1 MMILCGERER
11 ERADCVICFKFRHH
25 FQMLLKEMGEEKN
38 KYGTALRSR
47 LEGKWQ
53 RVGVKLGLCRSGQ
66 ENIPS
71 RMEKSVLNRSQV
83 QVMAYWLSKK

>member
-1 MMILCGERER
+1 MER
-11 ERADCVICFKFRHH
+11 ERADCVICFKFGHH
-25 FQMLLKEMGEEKN
+25 FQMLLKEMGGEKN

-47 LEGKWQ
+47 LEG
-53 RVGVKLGLCRSGQ
+53 VGVKLGLCRSGQ